1 MSGGEI
7 VPESKPLKLKLC
19 LVGESAVGKTC
30 LIRRFVFDQFDDK
43 YIGTLGTK
51 ISKKPMKVNNPK
63 DNEEKD
69 VNLMVW
75 DIMGQQGFRQLLQEA
90 YFFGAQGII
99 GVCDVTRKNTLSELQ
114 SWMDAVYS
122 VTREIPIVFLG
133 NKSDLNESQEVDI
146 KDINDFASRY
156 EKTEVYLSSAKTG
169 HNVEQAF
176 KTLGEKILKDIL

>member
-1 MSGGEI
+1 M
-7 VPESKPLKLKLC
+7 PEKKPLKLKLC

-51 ISKKPMKVNNPK
+51 ITKKPIRIKNHK
-63 DNEEKD
+63 SEEEKD
-69 VNLMVW
+69 VNLMIW

-99 GVCDVTRKNTLSELQ
+99 GVCDVTRKNTLSELEN
-114 SWMDAVYS
+114 WMDAVHS

-133 NKSDLNESQEVDI
+133 NKSDLEDDREVDI
-146 KDINDFASRY
+146 EDIKDFATRY
-156 EKTEVYLSSAKTG
+156 EKTEIYLSSAKTG
-169 HNVEQAF
+169 HNVELAF
-176 KTLGEKILKDIL
+176 KTLGEKILEDIL